1 MVERFERFSFAIS
14 EIYKYWHKLTAD
26 EMEKYGLKGTHSV
39 YLLTMAK
46 HPEGVTA
53 SRLCALCSRDKSDVS
68 RMMAIMEEK
77 GLVTKESI
85 YLNLYSGVFK
95 LTEAGKEAAEHVRA
109 RAGLAVELAGKDL
122 TEENRAVFYT
132 ALDSIAGNLREL
144 SRNGIP
150 EQ

>member
-14 EIYKYWHKLTAD
+14 EISKYWHKLTAD

-53 SRLCALCSRDKSDVS
+53 SQLCELCSRDKSDVS
-68 RMMAIMEEK
+68 RMMAIMEDK
-77 GLVTKESI
+77 GLVTKESA
-85 YLNLYSGVFK
+85 YLNLYRGVFK

-109 RAGLAVELAGKDL
+109 RACLAVELAGKEL
-122 TEENRAVFYT
+122 TEDDRSVFYA
-132 ALDSIAGNLREL
+132 ALESIACNLREL

-150 EQ
+150 EV